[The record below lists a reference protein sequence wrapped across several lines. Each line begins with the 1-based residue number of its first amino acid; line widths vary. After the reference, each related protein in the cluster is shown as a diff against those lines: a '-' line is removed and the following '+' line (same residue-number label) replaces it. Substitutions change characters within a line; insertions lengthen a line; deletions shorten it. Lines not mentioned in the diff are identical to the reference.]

1 MKTKEDKGTETI
13 IGALIFGI
21 GTATALTI
29 IAALLI
35 AFINL
40 IH

>member
-1 MKTKEDKGTETI
+1 MKTKEDKATDTI
-13 IGALIFGI
+13 IAAIIFGI

-29 IAALLI
+29 IAALLT

-40 IH
+40 I